1 MDELLE
7 ILEDLAPGTDFE
19 TCTTLIDD
27 HILDS
32 FAILS
37 LVSEIEDAFDVE
49 VSPAEL
55 VPANLRLPRLPRPR
69 TGMQSMIPFMR
80 WPRMRPATV
89 RDSRLF
95 TNVISASKY

>member
-1 MDELLE
+1 MEELIE
-7 ILEDLAPGTDFE
+7 ILEDIQPGVDYH

-55 VPANLRLPRLPRPR
+55 VPDNFNSAERLMAMINRLK
-69 TGMQSMIPFMR
+69 GEQ
-80 WPRMRPATV
+80 
-89 RDSRLF
+89 
-95 TNVISASKY
+95 